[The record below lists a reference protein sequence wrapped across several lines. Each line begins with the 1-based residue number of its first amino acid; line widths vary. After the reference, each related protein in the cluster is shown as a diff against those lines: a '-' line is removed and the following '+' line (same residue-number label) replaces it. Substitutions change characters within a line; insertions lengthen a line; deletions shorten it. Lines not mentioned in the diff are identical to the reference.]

1 MVVHRTAGV
10 AAAKDPCL
18 VEDGEIE
25 LSEQSV
31 SKLCQTTIGR
41 YRRYAMKLELTL
53 EEARVLDVAVEYIK
67 KHKDVAVKIY
77 AGYEDDIKTV
87 NAVGGML
94 RAAYLTEK
102 QKS

>member
-1 MVVHRTAGV
+1 LPGRNGLYKILATTLAGT
-10 AAAKDPCL
+10 PFRRL
-18 VEDGEIE
+18 
-25 LSEQSV
+25 
-31 SKLCQTTIGR
+31 GR
-41 YRRYAMKLELTL
+41 KPMKLEFSL
-53 EEARVLDVAVEYIK
+53 EEVRVLDAAVEYIK

-94 RAAYLTEK
+94 RAAYLHEK

>member
-1 MVVHRTAGV
+1 
-10 AAAKDPCL
+10 
-18 VEDGEIE
+18 
-25 LSEQSV
+25 
-31 SKLCQTTIGR
+31 
-41 YRRYAMKLELTL
+41 MKLELTL

-77 AGYEDDIKTV
+77 AGYEDEIKTM

-102 QKS
+102 QKL